1 MDSQDSRVGAG
12 AITVESTFELYGRS
26 ISVTPHTS
34 RGRSILENDV
44 ILNTSKSVLVSRD
57 WKHENTM
64 VQVGDVRIGGDK
76 LVVIAGPCSVESEQ
90 QMWDTAVAVKGAG
103 ATMLRGGTFK
113 TRTSPYS
120 FQGLGEEGLKILKD
134 VGMRLDMPVVSEILS
149 PEQMGMFK
157 RIGIDMIQIGAR
169 NAQNYALIS
178 EVAKSGIPILL
189 KRGPGS
195 TIEEWLGAAEYALL
209 AGDGNVILCERGIR
223 TFSNHMRYELDT
235 PGMIVARG
243 MTHLPIGADPSHA
256 AGKTEYMQ
264 LLTQSALGAGA
275 TFLLIEVHCDPKEA
289 LSDAEQQL
297 NPAQFAD
304 LMRNLKR

>member
-1 MDSQDSRVGAG
+1 
-12 AITVESTFELYGRS
+12 
-26 ISVTPHTS
+26 
-34 RGRSILENDV
+34 
-44 ILNTSKSVLVSRD
+44 
-57 WKHENTM
+57 
-64 VQVGDVRIGGDK
+64 
-76 LVVIAGPCSVESEQ
+76 
-90 QMWDTAVAVKGAG
+90 MWDTAVAVKDSG

-113 TRTSPYS
+113 PRTSPYS

-149 PEQMGMFK
+149 PEQLEMFK
-157 RIGIDMIQIGAR
+157 HIGVDMVQIGAR

-178 EVAKSGIPILL
+178 EVAKSGIPMLL

-209 AGDGNVILCERGIR
+209 AGNGNVILCERGIR

-235 PGMIVARG
+235 PGMIVAKG

-256 AGKTEYMQ
+256 AGKTEYVSP
-264 LLTQSALGAGA
+264 LALSAAGVGAK
-275 TFLLIEVHCDPKEA
+275 FLLIEVHCNPKEA

-297 NPAQFAD
+297 TPKQFGD
-304 LMRNLKR
+304 LMENLRR